1 MKQVQQAQALIVV
14 LLLVLLALL
23 TQANGENGRQTN
35 QLQLNSQTLRNIE
48 HHTRAT
54 AKSVEAM
61 CRDAVTPPSAC

>member
-1 MKQVQQAQALIVV
+1 MNQSNALTV
-14 LLLVLLALL
+14 LFVPLMVFQFLA
-23 TQANGENGRQTN
+23 TSQSREQTH
-35 QLQLNSQTLRNIE
+35 QLRRNNQTLRNIE

>member
-1 MKQVQQAQALIVV
+1 MNQSNALTV
-14 LLLVLLALL
+14 LFVPLMVLMVFQFLA
-23 TQANGENGRQTN
+23 TSQSREQTH
-35 QLQLNSQTLRNIE
+35 QLRRNNQTLRNIE